1 MAGFVIDL
9 KTYDRR
15 IVFISQSCIRIS
27 MFHQVAEISFLCGNR
42 FRIRMHIAFIIETA
56 GLYIPF
62 GVSVSEVSLCGDD
75 NMDIALLKFGN

>member
-1 MAGFVIDL
+1 
-9 KTYDRR
+9 
-15 IVFISQSCIRIS
+15 

-42 FRIRMHIAFIIETA
+42 FWIRMHIAFIIFIREAA